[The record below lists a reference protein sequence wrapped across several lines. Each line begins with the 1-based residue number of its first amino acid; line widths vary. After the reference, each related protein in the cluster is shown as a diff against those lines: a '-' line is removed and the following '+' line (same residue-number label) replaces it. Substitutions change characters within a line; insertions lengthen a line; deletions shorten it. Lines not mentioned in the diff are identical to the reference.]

1 MVVYQHLIDCTCVN
15 GICDDGP
22 MGSGQCV
29 PGSCDVGFIGDNC
42 DVGIPHCGI
51 LNSICHLYASCQLIN
66 NTETLVAILCKLHGS
81 IV

>member
-1 MVVYQHLIDCTCVN
+1 MIVHQHLIDCTCVN

-29 PGSCDVGFIGDNC
+29 GSCDVGFTGDNC
-42 DVGIPHCGI
+42 DVGIPHCGV

-66 NTETLVAILCKLHGS
+66 NTETLVAILCKLHES
-81 IV
+81 V